1 MDNITAITEEESSMR
16 ISRRRALAAAG
27 AALSTM
33 ALPGALRAQGKPI
46 RIGSTLPLTGPLASL
61 AIIHKVTAEIYV
73 ENLNKRGGLLGRPV
87 EWVLRDDQSK
97 PELTRTIYEQLITA
111 DKVDLIQSPYATASI
126 LAAMGVAQRYNKV
139 LLHTSFGIPKLAKYD
154 MQFQTA
160 GVAFDPDNVW
170 PNLIF
175 DAAARLPKPPK
186 TVAVVTSKFPS
197 VHHISVGAREAMKKR
212 GLQEVLHLEYE
223 FGNRDFGPIASRV
236 KDANP
241 DFLWGGTN
249 GIDPVLM
256 LEAMKRIEY
265 RPPAQVHLF
274 PAPGPMLKMP
284 EAQGSFAL
292 TTFEAHPP
300 FTDDPVIAQ
309 FVKIY
314 AERSKEAGIPYPAVD
329 LQSAIMYAAWQ
340 VLEAAVTATKSFED
354 KTLAAWLKKNEVKT
368 LFGTLRWNGPQNY
381 VEGSDLYKVKQ
392 LQQGR
397 WLVVHPNQWA
407 APGATI
413 V

>member
-1 MDNITAITEEESSMR
+1 MKID
-16 ISRRRALAAAG
+16 RRRALAAGG
-27 AALSTM
+27 ALLSTM
-33 ALPGALRAQGKPI
+33 ALPPFARAQGKPI

-73 ENLNKRGGLLGRPV
+73 EDQNKRGGLLGRPV

-97 PELTRTIYEQLITA
+97 PELTRTLYEQLITA

-126 LAAMGVAQRYNKV
+126 LAGMGVAQRYGKV

-160 GVAFDPDNVW
+160 GAAFDPENVW

-175 DAAARLPKPPK
+175 DAAAKLPKPPK
-186 TVAVVTSKFPS
+186 TVAIVTSKFPS
-197 VHHISVGAREAMKKR
+197 VHHITVGAREVMKKR
-212 GLQEVLHLEYE
+212 GLNTVLDIEYE
-223 FGNRDFGPIASRV
+223 FGNRDYGAIASRV
-236 KDANP
+236 KEANP

-256 LEAMKRIEY
+256 LDAMKKIDY

-274 PAPGPMLKMP
+274 PAPGPMLKLP
-284 EAQGSFAL
+284 EAQGAFAL
-292 TTFEAHPP
+292 TNFEAHPP
-300 FTDDPVIAQ
+300 FTDDPKIAQ
-309 FVKIY
+309 FVKTY
-314 AERSKEAGIPYPAVD
+314 AGRAAEAKIPYTAVD

-340 VLEAAVTATKSFED
+340 VLETAVTATKSLDD
-354 KTLAAWLKKNEVKT
+354 KAIAGWLKKNEVKT

-381 VEGSDLYKVKQ
+381 VEGADLYKVKQ
-392 LQQGR
+392 LQQGK
-397 WLVVHPNQWA
+397 WLVVHPSQWA
-407 APGATI
+407 AQGAKVI
-413 V
+413 

>member
-1 MDNITAITEEESSMR
+1 MKIN
-16 ISRRRALAAAG
+16 RRRALAAGG
-27 AALSTM
+27 ALLSTV
-33 ALPGALRAQGKPI
+33 AFPGALRAQGKPI
-46 RIGSTLPLTGPLASL
+46 RIGSSLPITGPLASL
-61 AIIHKVTAEIYV
+61 AIIHKVTAEICV

-111 DKVDLIQSPYATASI
+111 DKVDLIFSPYATASI

-160 GVAFDPDNVW
+160 GSPFDPETVW
-170 PNLIF
+170 PNHIF

-186 TVAVVTSKFPS
+186 TVAIVTSKFPS
-197 VHHISVGAREAMKKR
+197 VHHISVGAREVLKKR
-212 GLQEVLHLEYE
+212 GLTNVLDIEYE
-223 FGNRDFGPIASRV
+223 FGNRDYGAIAQRV
-236 KDANP
+236 KEANP

-256 LEAMKRIEY
+256 LEAMSKIDY

-274 PAPGPMLKMP
+274 PAPGPMLKIP
-284 EAQGSFAL
+284 AAQGSLAL
-292 TTFEAHPP
+292 TTFESHPP
-300 FTDDPVIAQ
+300 FTDDPAIAQ
-309 FVKIY
+309 FVQTY
-314 AERSKEAGIPYPAVD
+314 AERAKEAGIPYTAVD

-340 VLEAAVTATKSFED
+340 VLEAAVNGTKSLDD
-354 KTLAAWLKKNEVKT
+354 KTIAAWLKQHEVKT

-381 VEGSDLYKVKQ
+381 VEGADLYKVKQ

-397 WLVVHPNQWA
+397 WVVIHPQQWA
-407 APGATI
+407 APGAKP

>member
-1 MDNITAITEEESSMR
+1 MR
-16 ISRRRALAAAG
+16 IDRRRALAAGG
-27 AALSTM
+27 AILSTL
-33 ALPGALRAQGKPI
+33 ALPPALRAQGKPI

-73 ENLNKRGGLLGRPV
+73 EDLNRRGGLLGRPV
-87 EWVLRDDQSK
+87 EWVLRDDQSR
-97 PELTRTIYEQLITA
+97 PELTRTLYEQLITA
-111 DKVDLIQSPYATASI
+111 DRVDLIQSPYATASI
-126 LAAMGVAQRYNKV
+126 LAAMGVAQRYGKV

-160 GVAFDPDNVW
+160 GAAFDPENVW

-175 DAAARLPKPPK
+175 DAAAKMPKPPK
-186 TVAVVTSKFPS
+186 TVAIVTSKFPS
-197 VHHISVGAREAMKKR
+197 VHHITVGAREVMKKR
-212 GLQEVLHLEYE
+212 GLTTVLDIEYE
-223 FGNRDFGPIASRV
+223 FGNRDYGAIAGRV
-236 KDANP
+236 KEANP

-256 LEAMKRIEY
+256 LDAMKKIDY

-274 PAPGPMLKMP
+274 PAPGPMLKLP

-292 TTFEAHPP
+292 TNFEAHPP
-300 FTDDPVIAQ
+300 FTDDPAIAR
-309 FVKIY
+309 FIRTY
-314 AERSKEAGIPYPAVD
+314 AERAAEAKIPYTVVD

-340 VLEAAVTATKSFED
+340 VLEAAVTATRSIDD
-354 KTLAAWLKKNEVKT
+354 KTIAAWLKKSEVKT

-392 LQQGR
+392 LQQGK
-397 WLVVHPNQWA
+397 WAVVHPTQWA
-407 APGATI
+407 APGAK
-413 V
+413 VV

>member
-1 MDNITAITEEESSMR
+1 MKID
-16 ISRRRALAAAG
+16 RRRALAAGG
-27 AALSTM
+27 AMLSTL
-33 ALPGALRAQGKPI
+33 ALPRFARAQGKPI

-61 AIIHKVTAEIYV
+61 AIIHKVTAEICV

-87 EWVLRDDQSK
+87 EWILRDDQSK

-126 LAAMGVAQRYNKV
+126 LAAMGVAQRYNKM
-139 LLHTSFGIPKLAKYD
+139 LLHTSFGIPRLAKYD

-160 GVAFDPDNVW
+160 GGPFDPEVVW
-170 PNLIF
+170 PNHIF
-175 DAAARLPKPPK
+175 DAAAKLPKPPK

-197 VHHISVGAREAMKKR
+197 VHAISVGAREVMKKR
-212 GLQEVLHLEYE
+212 GLQEVLHIEYE

-256 LEAMKRIEY
+256 LEAMSKIDY

-284 EAQGSFAL
+284 AAQGSLAL
-292 TTFEAHPP
+292 TTFESHPP
-300 FTDDPVIAQ
+300 FTDDPVIAE
-309 FVKIY
+309 FVKTY
-314 AERSKEAGIPYPAVD
+314 GERARAAGIPYTAVD

-340 VLEAAVTATKSFED
+340 VLETVVNATRSLD
-354 KTLAAWLKKNEVKT
+354 DRTLAAWLKKNQVKT

-381 VEGSDLYKVKQ
+381 LEGSDLYKIKQ

-397 WLVVHPNQWA
+397 WLVVHPQEWA
-407 APGATI
+407 ARGAKI
-413 V
+413 I

>member
-1 MDNITAITEEESSMR
+1 MSFT
-16 ISRRRALAAAG
+16 RRSALKGGVALLSAAA
-27 AALSTM
+27 
-33 ALPGALRAQGKPI
+33 LPTGLRAQGKPI

-73 ENLNKRGGLLGRPV
+73 DNLNKRGGLLGRPV
-87 EWVLRDDQSK
+87 EWLLRDDQSK

-126 LAAMGVAQRYNKV
+126 LAGMGVAQRYNKV

-160 GVAFDPDNVW
+160 GAAFDPENVW

-175 DAAARLPKPPK
+175 DAAAKLPKPPK

-197 VHHISVGAREAMKKR
+197 VHHISVGAREVMKKR
-212 GLQEVLHLEYE
+212 GLREVLHLEYE
-223 FGNRDFGPIASRV
+223 FGNRDFGPIASRI

-241 DFLWGGTN
+241 DLLWGGTN

-256 LEAMKRIEY
+256 LEAMKRIDY

-284 EAQGSFAL
+284 EAQGALAL
-292 TTFEAHPP
+292 TNFEAHPP

-309 FVKIY
+309 FVKTY

-340 VLEAAVTATKSFED
+340 VLEAAVTATKSLED
-354 KTLAAWLKKNEVKT
+354 KTIAAWLKKNEVKT

-397 WLVVHPNQWA
+397 WVVVHPNQWA
-407 APGATI
+407 APGAKAI
-413 V
+413 

>member
-1 MDNITAITEEESSMR
+1 MTIN
-16 ISRRRALAAAG
+16 RRRALAAGG
-27 AALSTM
+27 AILSTL
-33 ALPGALRAQGKPI
+33 ALPPSLRAQGKPI
-46 RIGSTLPLTGPLASL
+46 RIGTTRPLTGPFSSC
-61 AIIHKVTAEIYV
+61 AISHMVTAEICV

-160 GVAFDPDNVW
+160 GGPFDPENVW
-170 PNLIF
+170 PNHIF
-175 DAAARLPKPPK
+175 DAAAKLPKPPK
-186 TVAVVTSKFPS
+186 TVAIVTSKFPS
-197 VHHISVGAREAMKKR
+197 VHYISGGAREVLKKR

-256 LEAMKRIEY
+256 LEAMKKIDY

-274 PAPGPMLKMP
+274 PAPGPMLKVP
-284 EAQGSFAL
+284 EAQGSLAL
-292 TTFEAHPP
+292 TTFESHPP
-300 FTDDPVIAQ
+300 FTDAPVSAALVRPHGDRAQ
-309 FVKIY
+309 
-314 AERSKEAGIPYPAVD
+314 EG
-329 LQSAIMYAAWQ
+329 
-340 VLEAAVTATKSFED
+340 
-354 KTLAAWLKKNEVKT
+354 
-368 LFGTLRWNGPQNY
+368 GT
-381 VEGSDLYKVKQ
+381 
-392 LQQGR
+392 
-397 WLVVHPNQWA
+397 
-407 APGATI
+407 
-413 V
+413 

>member
-1 MDNITAITEEESSMR
+1 MKIT
-16 ISRRRALAAAG
+16 RRRALAAGG
-27 AALSTM
+27 AILSTL
-33 ALPGALRAQGKPI
+33 ALPAGLRAQGKPI

-61 AIIHKVTAEIYV
+61 AIIHKVTGEICV

-97 PELTRTIYEQLITA
+97 PELTRTLYEQLITS
-111 DKVDLIQSPYATASI
+111 DNVDLIQSPYATASI

-160 GVAFDPDNVW
+160 GSPFDPENVW
-170 PNLIF
+170 PNHIF
-175 DAAARLPKPPK
+175 DAAAKLPKPPK
-186 TVAVVTSKFPS
+186 TIAIVTSKFPS
-197 VHHISVGAREAMKKR
+197 VHAISVGAREVLKKR
-212 GLQEVLHLEYE
+212 GLTEVLHLEYE
-223 FGNRDFGPIASRV
+223 FGNRDYGAIASRV
-236 KDANP
+236 KEANP

-256 LEAMKRIEY
+256 LEAMKKIDY

-284 EAQGSFAL
+284 EAQGSLAL
-292 TTFEAHPP
+292 TTFESHPP

-309 FVKIY
+309 FVKTY
-314 AERSKEAGIPYPAVD
+314 AERAQQAGIPYTSVD
-329 LQSAIMYAAWQ
+329 LQSAIMYSAWQ
-340 VLEAAVTATKSFED
+340 VLEAAVTATKGTDD
-354 KTLAAWLKKNEVKT
+354 KAIAAWLKKSEVKV

-381 VEGSDLYKVKQ
+381 VEGADLYKVKQ
-392 LQQGR
+392 LQQGK
-397 WLVVHPNQWA
+397 WLVVHPAQWA
-407 APGATI
+407 APGAK
-413 V
+413 VV

>member
-1 MDNITAITEEESSMR
+1 MKIN
-16 ISRRRALAAAG
+16 RRRALAAGG
-27 AALSTM
+27 ALLS
-33 ALPGALRAQGKPI
+33 AVAFPGALRAQGKPI
-46 RIGSTLPLTGPLASL
+46 RIGSTLPITGPLASL
-61 AIIHKVTAEIYV
+61 AIIHKVTAEICV

-111 DKVDLIQSPYATASI
+111 DKVDLIFSPYATASI

-160 GVAFDPDNVW
+160 GSPFDPETVW
-170 PNLIF
+170 PNHIF
-175 DAAARLPKPPK
+175 DAAAKLPKPPK
-186 TVAVVTSKFPS
+186 TVAIVTSKFPS
-197 VHHISVGAREAMKKR
+197 VHHISVGAREVLKKR
-212 GLQEVLHLEYE
+212 GLTNVLDIEYE
-223 FGNRDFGPIASRV
+223 FGNRDYGAIAQRV
-236 KDANP
+236 KEANP

-256 LEAMKRIEY
+256 LEAMSKIDY

-274 PAPGPMLKMP
+274 PAPGPMLKVP
-284 EAQGSFAL
+284 AAQGSLAL
-292 TTFEAHPP
+292 TTFESHPP
-300 FTDDPVIAQ
+300 FTDDPAIAQ
-309 FVKIY
+309 FVQTY
-314 AERSKEAGIPYPAVD
+314 AERAKEAGIPYTAVD

-340 VLEAAVTATKSFED
+340 VLEAAVNGTKSLDD
-354 KTLAAWLKKNEVKT
+354 KTIAAWLKQHEVKT

-381 VEGSDLYKVKQ
+381 VEGADLYKVKQ

-397 WLVVHPNQWA
+397 WVVIHPQQWA
-407 APGATI
+407 APGAKP

>member
-1 MDNITAITEEESSMR
+1 MKID
-16 ISRRRALAAAG
+16 RRRALAAGG
-27 AALSTM
+27 AILSTL
-33 ALPGALRAQGKPI
+33 ALPPFARAQGKPI

-61 AIIHKVTAEIYV
+61 AIIHKVTADICV
-73 ENLNKRGGLLGRPV
+73 ENLNRRGGLLGRPV
-87 EWVLRDDQSK
+87 EWIVRDDQSK

-126 LAAMGVAQRYNKV
+126 LAAMGVAQRYNKM
-139 LLHTSFGIPKLAKYD
+139 LLHTSFGIPRLAKYD

-160 GVAFDPDNVW
+160 GGPFDPEVVW
-170 PNLIF
+170 PNHIF
-175 DAAARLPKPPK
+175 DAAAKLPKPPK
-186 TVAVVTSKFPS
+186 TIAIVTSKFPS
-197 VHHISVGAREAMKKR
+197 VHAISVGAREVLKKR

-223 FGNRDFGPIASRV
+223 FGNRDFGPIAARV

-256 LEAMKRIEY
+256 LEAMSKIDY

-284 EAQGSFAL
+284 AAQGSLAL

-300 FTDDPVIAQ
+300 FTDDPVIAE
-309 FVKIY
+309 FVKTY
-314 AERSKEAGIPYPAVD
+314 GERAKAAGIPYTAVD

-340 VLEAAVTATKSFED
+340 VLETVVNATRSLDD
-354 KTLAAWLKKNEVKT
+354 KTLAEWLKKNQVKT
-368 LFGTLRWNGPQNY
+368 LFGTLRWDGPQNY
-381 VEGSDLYKVKQ
+381 REGSDLYKIKQ

-397 WLVVHPNQWA
+397 WLVVHPGQWA
-407 APGATI
+407 APGAKI

>member
-1 MDNITAITEEESSMR
+1 MKIN
-16 ISRRRALAAAG
+16 RRRALAAGG
-27 AALSTM
+27 ALLSTM
-33 ALPGALRAQGKPI
+33 ALPGALRAQGRPV

-73 ENLNKRGGLLGRPV
+73 DDLNKRGGLLGRPV
-87 EWVLRDDQSK
+87 EWILRDDQSK

-111 DKVDLIQSPYATASI
+111 DKVDLIQSPYATANI

-160 GVAFDPDNVW
+160 GSPFDPENVW
-170 PNLIF
+170 PNHIF
-175 DAAARLPKPPK
+175 DAAAKLPKPPK
-186 TVAVVTSKFPS
+186 TVAIVTSKFPS
-197 VHHISVGAREAMKKR
+197 VHHISAGAREVMKKR

-256 LEAMKRIEY
+256 LEAMKKIDY

-274 PAPGPMLKMP
+274 PAPGPMIKLP
-284 EAQGSFAL
+284 EAQGSLAL

-300 FTDDPVIAQ
+300 FTDDPAIAQ
-309 FVKIY
+309 FVKTY
-314 AERSKEAGIPYPAVD
+314 GERAKEAGIPYTAVD

-340 VLEAAVTATKSFED
+340 VLEAAVTATKGTDD
-354 KTLAAWLKKNEVKT
+354 KAIAAWLKKNQVKT
-368 LFGTLRWNGPQNY
+368 LFGTLRWDGPQNY
-381 VEGSDLYKVKQ
+381 VEGADLYKIKQ

-397 WLVVHPNQWA
+397 WMVVHPQQWA
-407 APGATI
+407 APGAKI

>member
-1 MDNITAITEEESSMR
+1 MNPT
-16 ISRRRALAAAG
+16 RRDALRGAAAL
-27 AALSTM
+27 LSSI
-33 ALPGALRAQGKPI
+33 ALPGTLRAQGKPL

-61 AIIHKVTAEIYV
+61 AIIHKVTAEICV

-97 PELTRTIYEQLITA
+97 PELTRTLYEQLITA

-126 LAAMGVAQRYNKV
+126 LAAMGVAQRYSKL

-160 GVAFDPDNVW
+160 GSPFDPENVW
-170 PNLIF
+170 PNHIF
-175 DAAARLPKPPK
+175 DAAAKLPKPPK
-186 TVAVVTSKFPS
+186 TVAIVTSKFPS
-197 VHHISVGAREAMKKR
+197 VHHITVGAREVMKKR
-212 GLQEVLHLEYE
+212 GLTTVLDIEYE
-223 FGNRDFGPIASRV
+223 FGNRDYGAIASRV
-236 KDANP
+236 KEANP

-256 LEAMKRIEY
+256 LEAMKKVDY

-284 EAQGSFAL
+284 EAQGSLAL

-300 FTDDPVIAQ
+300 FTDDPAIAE
-309 FVKIY
+309 FVKTY
-314 AERSKEAGIPYPAVD
+314 AERAKEAGIPYTAVD
-329 LQSAIMYAAWQ
+329 LQSAIMYSAWQ
-340 VLEAAVTATKSFED
+340 VLEAVVTATKSLDD

-381 VEGSDLYKVKQ
+381 VEGADLYKIKQ

-397 WLVVHPNQWA
+397 WLVIHPQQWA
-407 APGATI
+407 APGAKPI
-413 V
+413 

>member
-1 MDNITAITEEESSMR
+1 MQVD
-16 ISRRRALAAAG
+16 RRRALKGAAALLS
-27 AALSTM
+27 AA
-33 ALPGALRAQGKPI
+33 ALPGSLRAQGKSI

-126 LAAMGVAQRYNKV
+126 LAGMGVAQRYSKV

-160 GVAFDPDNVW
+160 GAAFDPENVW

-175 DAAARLPKPPK
+175 DAAAKLPKPPK

-197 VHHISVGAREAMKKR
+197 VHHISVGAREVMKKR
-212 GLQEVLHLEYE
+212 GLREVLHLEYE

-256 LEAMKRIEY
+256 LEAMKRIDY

-284 EAQGSFAL
+284 EAQGALAL
-292 TTFEAHPP
+292 TNFEAHPP

-309 FVKIY
+309 FVKTY

-340 VLEAAVTATKSFED
+340 VLEAAVTATKSLED
-354 KTLAAWLKKNEVKT
+354 KTIAAWLKKNEVKT

-397 WLVVHPNQWA
+397 WVVVHPNQWA
-407 APGATI
+407 APGAKAI
-413 V
+413 

>member
-1 MDNITAITEEESSMR
+1 MTMN
-16 ISRRRALAAAG
+16 RRRALAAGG
-27 AALSTM
+27 AILSTF
-33 ALPGALRAQGKPI
+33 ALPPALRAQGKTV

-61 AIIHKVTAEIYV
+61 AIIHKVTAEICV

-111 DKVDLIQSPYATASI
+111 DKVDLIFSPYATASI

-160 GVAFDPDNVW
+160 GSPFDPENVW
-170 PNLIF
+170 PNHIF

-186 TVAVVTSKFPS
+186 TVAIVTSKFPS
-197 VHHISVGAREAMKKR
+197 VHHISVGAREVLKKR
-212 GLQEVLHLEYE
+212 GLTNVLDIEYE
-223 FGNRDFGPIASRV
+223 FGNRDYGAIAARV
-236 KDANP
+236 KEANP

-256 LEAMKRIEY
+256 LEAMSKIDY

-274 PAPGPMLKMP
+274 PAPGPMLRLP
-284 EAQGSFAL
+284 AAQGSLAL
-292 TTFEAHPP
+292 TTFESHPP
-300 FTDDPVIAQ
+300 FTDDPTIAQ
-309 FVKIY
+309 FVKTY
-314 AERSKEAGIPYPAVD
+314 AERAKEAGIPYTAVD

-340 VLEAAVTATKSFED
+340 VLEAAVNGTKSLD
-354 KTLAAWLKKNEVKT
+354 DRTIATWLKHNEVKT

-381 VEGSDLYKVKQ
+381 VEGADLYKVKQ

-397 WLVVHPNQWA
+397 WLVIHPQQWA
-407 APGATI
+407 APGAKPI
-413 V
+413 